1 MTTAAKRQIAGERL
15 EWSCGVLLLAIKR
28 LIAGDRQEGWDLCQ
42 LW

>member
-1 MTTAAKRQIAGERL
+1 MTSAAKRQIAGERRAR
-15 EWSCGVLLLAIKR
+15 SCGVLLLAIKR